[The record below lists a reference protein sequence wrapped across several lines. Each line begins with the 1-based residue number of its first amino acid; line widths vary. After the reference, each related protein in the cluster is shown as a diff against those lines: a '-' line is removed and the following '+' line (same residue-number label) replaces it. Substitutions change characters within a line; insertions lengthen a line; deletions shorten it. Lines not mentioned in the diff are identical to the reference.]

1 MLTHAWEGFN
11 ASVFAYGQ
19 TGSGKTYT
27 MMGGDGPE
35 EAGLVPRICQQL
47 FQAIEEAKA
56 QNRRKNVST
65 RMSYGGYRSGDGE
78 EEDEDDSSSSS
89 SSSAGSRRSSSG
101 AFSAFSDSDVVA
113 AAGATGGQDMVEFG
127 LKVQY
132 LEIYNERILDLL
144 SKDPDKQLKERQLKG
159 SAFVEGAWG

>member
-27 MMGGDGPE
+27 MMGGDGSPE

-65 RMSYGGYRSGDGE
+65 RMSYGGYRSG
-78 EEDEDDSSSSS
+78 EDEDDGS
-89 SSSAGSRRSSSG
+89 SRRSSSG
-101 AFSAFSDSDVVA
+101 SSSAGVSDVVA
-113 AAGATGGQDMVEFG
+113 PPAAGQDTVEFG

-144 SKDPDKQLKERQLKG
+144 SKHPDKQLQDRRVPG
-159 SAFVEGAWG
+159 SAFVEGGLMKGSVDLC